1 MRMRCKHCKIAVVPV
16 EHSNMWKTLTGN
28 QLDYPMHCPWCAHQ
42 TMLFDT
48 DYLEPL
54 DGVERHWNEERQA
67 YGYVTVASKP
77 PKPIQITAEDM
88 QFLARGHVLWEGN
101 DTRP

>member
-1 MRMRCKHCKIAVVPV
+1 MKMRCKHCKTAVLQVHTYYSQEEKV
-16 EHSNMWKTLTGN
+16 
-28 QLDYPMHCPWCAHQ
+28 YPEHCPWCAHQ

-67 YGYVTVASKP
+67 YGYVTVAAK
-77 PKPIQITAEDM
+77 PKPVQITAEDM